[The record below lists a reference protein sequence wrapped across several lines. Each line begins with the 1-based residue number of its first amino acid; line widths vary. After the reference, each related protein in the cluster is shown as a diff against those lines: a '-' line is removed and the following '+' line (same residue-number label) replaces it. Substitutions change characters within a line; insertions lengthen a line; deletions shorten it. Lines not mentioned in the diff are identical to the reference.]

1 MRISRSS
8 YLGVEFLA
16 RLAERSRDTPCTAQ
30 ELARWIERSVSY
42 AETILARL
50 RVAGLVRPLRGP
62 GGGYRLAKAPD
73 SITVAEIICAV
84 DDYRGTQPALGATGP
99 VDGAALLWDSLQ
111 RYSLRYLERITLADI
126 ARGCAEA
133 APS

>member
-16 RLAERSRDTPCTAQ
+16 RLAQRSADTPCTAQ

-50 RVAGLVRPLRGP
+50 RAAGLVRSLRGP

-73 SITVAEIICAV
+73 SVTVAEIMRAV
-84 DDYRGTQPALGATGP
+84 DDHCGTPPALGETEPAGS
-99 VDGAALLWDSLQ
+99 AALLWDSLQ
-111 RYSLRYLERITLADI
+111 RYSLRHLERVTLADI
-126 ARGCAEA
+126 VYRCAA
-133 APS
+133 AAQS

>member
-1 MRISRSS
+1 MPISRSS

-16 RLAERSRDTPCTAQ
+16 RMAKRSAGTPCTA
-30 ELARWIERSVSY
+30 EEIARWIQRSVSY

-73 SITVAEIICAV
+73 SITVAEIVRAV
-84 DDYRGTQPALGATGP
+84 DDCRCTPPTLGATEP
-99 VDGAALLWDSLQ
+99 VDGEALLWHSLQ
-111 RYSLRYLERITLADI
+111 RYSLHYLERVTLADI
-126 ARGCAEA
+126 ACGCAEA